1 MDGSSVVEEVD
12 EVDDDDANA
21 VAPQPA
27 PATRTMRASKM
38 PRRAGLLRAEQQ
50 LGGVML
56 EAVPVLSTTRNGGKM
71 RG

>member
-12 EVDDDDANA
+12 EVDDDEANA

-38 PRRAGLLRAEQQ
+38 PRRAGLLRAAAAEQ

-56 EAVPVLSTTRNGGKM
+56 PVSAGA
-71 RG
+71 